1 MTIYSNKLGSSS
13 LLEWD
18 LRLCWL
24 LLGRRKL
31 CTEDIELK
39 KVLQKWSYKAKKRES
54 LMKEIA
60 LFCILLAGSK
70 EFEIVLTDPTM
81 S

>member
-1 MTIYSNKLGSSS
+1 MTINSNKLGSSS

-31 CTEDIELK
+31 CTEDIELE
-39 KVLQKWSYKAKKRES
+39 KVFTKVELKPR
-54 LMKEIA
+54 KE
-60 LFCILLAGSK
+60 K
-70 EFEIVLTDPTM
+70 VD
-81 S
+81 

>member
-1 MTIYSNKLGSSS
+1 MMGIRINNKNDNDKLGSS

-24 LLGRRKL
+24 SRRGKL
-31 CTEDIELK
+31 CTEDIETFFTKVELK
-39 KVLQKWSYKAKKRES
+39 PRKDEV
-54 LMKEIA
+54 EIKN
-60 LFCILLAGSK
+60 CILLAGK
-70 EFEIVLTDPTM
+70 EFEIVLTDPTI

>member
-1 MTIYSNKLGSSS
+1 MTINSNKLGSSS

-24 LLGRRKL
+24 LGRRKL

-39 KVLQKWSYKAKKRES
+39 KVFTKVELKPR
-54 LMKEIA
+54 KE
-60 LFCILLAGSK
+60 K
-70 EFEIVLTDPTM
+70 VE
-81 S
+81 